1 MKKLKIGIIG
11 CGQICRVRHAPEYQE
26 NPSAALTGFYDMDF
40 RRAQRMAQ
48 EFGGRAYDS
57 LEALLSSGVDAVSV
71 CSANVDHC
79 RSAVLSLEH
88 GCDVLCEKPM
98 AMTLADCEKMLETA
112 RRTGHRLLIGQNQRL
127 TEAHQEA
134 RRLIREGAIGRVLTF
149 HTTFGHGGPESWT
162 GQRDPWFFH
171 RDTAVFGAAADLGI
185 HKIDLINYLLDD
197 PITEGASVLAALDK
211 KLPDGSPIQVDD
223 NAIFLL
229 RTAGGAVGVAHAS
242 WTFYGQED
250 NSTVI
255 FGSKGILKLY
265 TDPQYS
271 VILEHPDGQ
280 VEKFAVGHITTNE
293 EQQAGK
299 RSSTGVI
306 DEFIGA
312 VLEGRPS
319 CLDAEQVIQSM
330 RAVFSAAER
339 KAL

>member
-48 EFGGRAYDS
+48 EFGGTAYDS

-98 AMTLADCEKMLETA
+98 AVTLADCEAMLEA
-112 RRTGHRLLIGQNQRL
+112 AHRTGRRLLIGHNQRL
-127 TEAHQEA
+127 TPAHQEA
-134 RRLIREGAIGRVLTF
+134 RRLIREGAIGKVLTF

-162 GQRDPWFFH
+162 GVKDPWFFH
-171 RDTAVFGAAADLGI
+171 RGPAVLGAAADLGI
-185 HKIDLINYLLDD
+185 HKIDLINYLTDD
-197 PITEGASVLAALDK
+197 LIVEGEAKLLTLDK

-229 RTAGGAVGVAHAS
+229 RTQGGALGIAHAS

-255 FGSKGILKLY
+255 YGSKGILKLY

-293 EQQAGK
+293 EQQAGI

-306 DEFIGA
+306 DEFVAA
-312 VLEGRPS
+312 VAENRPS
-319 CLDAEQVIQSM
+319 CLDAEQAIHAM
-330 RAVFSAAER
+330 RVVLKAAQ
-339 KAL
+339 